1 MREAYSDPPKL
12 CGKLYAEVTSVLKPL
27 HIEVQSELHVM
38 PTFDEGSGDLAS
50 GLLACA
56 RVGPSDVPRHLLRVP
71 EGDDQDRGGVLP
83 EKSAEFRGANMRAA
97 VQGAVGRWLL
107 QDSADLLVRKP
118 RGCVSCREM
127 ESYLQ
132 LVINASS
139 EIEQVEA

>member
-1 MREAYSDPPKL
+1 
-12 CGKLYAEVTSVLKPL
+12 
-27 HIEVQSELHVM
+27 
-38 PTFDEGSGDLAS
+38 
-50 GLLACA
+50 
-56 RVGPSDVPRHLLRVP
+56 
-71 EGDDQDRGGVLP
+71 
-83 EKSAEFRGANMRAA
+83 MRAA

-107 QDSADLLVRKP
+107 QDSADLLVRKL